1 VSNIPILPPTPRN
14 GLLALILSVSA
25 AFGIGVG
32 TGVVQALQRSTP
44 SLIVK
49 CVQPQTYTIGQYNRL
64 KIGMTQTEVEYILQT
79 GIEES
84 RSDGEAK
91 FKWENPDGSSIQ
103 AIFQKDRLK
112 HKAQPGMSLSPACR
126 K

>member
-1 VSNIPILPPTPRN
+1 VSNISSLLPDPKN
-14 GLLALILSVSA
+14 GWLALILSVSA

-32 TGVVQALQRSTP
+32 TGVVQALQRSSP
-44 SLIVK
+44 SQIVQ
-49 CVQPQTYTIGQYNRL
+49 CPFTINQYNRL
-64 KIGMTQTEVEYILQT
+64 KIGMTQTEVEFVLQT

-91 FKWENPDGSSIQ
+91 YKWENPDGSSIR
-103 AIFQKDRLK
+103 AVFQKDKLK
-112 HKAQPGMSLSPACR
+112 HKEQVGMSLSPACR